1 MPMIPCRRLD
11 FASLVPVVME
21 SERLNARLGGT
32 WTDAELRESD
42 NNGGAEGHI
51 SNNVRGGID
60 NWRVSE
66 ARGCQKSEGYE

>member
-1 MPMIPCRRLD
+1 MDVVLRKLD
-11 FASLVPVVME
+11 HNE
-21 SERLNARLGGT
+21 C
-32 WTDAELRESD
+32 
-42 NNGGAEGHI
+42 AEGHI